1 MWATKLIEN
10 LKMNTQLHL
19 SQQTHI
25 SRDTCVCQQ
34 LVVGCVR
41 PEQLPGHFKFRH
53 SSSLQV
59 TFYTLH
65 IPKVYSNLEVI
76 QAMSWCVL
84 LPLRENL
91 FQYICSLQCHRRLQF
106 GDIAANIVW
115 TYLWDQLCSVQ
126 TLHLECSCDNF
137 WRTTVH
143 YHYSARVDFSL
154 HRYERQLQLERKNV
168 WKSWSSQN
176 LGISWN
182 SWEKIWS

>member
-1 MWATKLIEN
+1 MSFSHVSD
-10 LKMNTQLHL
+10 QLDRGFKDEHTAPPFTADSHFPWYLCL
-19 SQQTHI
+19 STI
-25 SRDTCVCQQ
+25 SS
-34 LVVGCVR
+34 GCVR

-91 FQYICSLQCHRRLQF
+91 SQYICSLQCHPRLQF

-115 TYLWDQLCSVQ
+115 TYLWDQLYSVQ
-126 TLHLECSCDNF
+126 TLHLECCCDNF
-137 WRTTVH
+137 WRTTVDCALLGQSGLF
-143 YHYSARVDFSL
+143 SA
-154 HRYERQLQLERKNV
+154 
-168 WKSWSSQN
+168 
-176 LGISWN
+176 
-182 SWEKIWS
+182 